1 LIKTV
6 FVIAGPTAAGKSKF
20 SLDLAKKLNGII
32 INSDSMQVYK
42 NLSILT
48 ARPTTEEMNNVEH
61 SLYGYVDGG
70 KRYNVEKWCKD
81 ASKVIEESFEKNT
94 IPILVGG
101 TGLYINTLINGII
114 NIPSI
119 PEEIKIESEK
129 ILTKFGKDFL
139 INQIKN
145 IDPDSLNEININDNV
160 RLRRIWEVFETT
172 GKKFSEWKLN
182 ENKSFIKNYNFKLIL
197 FLPDR
202 KKNYEIVNSRFIKMI
217 NRGAI
222 EEVKNL
228 LGENLNESLPVMR
241 AHGVPEIK
249 KYLENE
255 TTLEECIVKGQQ
267 VTRNYVKRQHTW
279 WNSSKLE
286 IFHKFDKFP
295 DEIDINAVKFE

>member
-1 LIKTV
+1 MIKTV

-182 ENKSFIKNYNFKLIL
+182 ENKTFIKNYNFKLIL

-295 DEIDINAVKFE
+295 DEIDINSVKFD